1 MRTPDESFRGYFAP
15 YRTMKEH
22 TKKEKRMSADHTRE
36 MENHESNIEDLTLDE
51 AKTESVKGG
60 RFVFGL
66 VEREMKESGE
76 KGGTE
81 D

>member
-1 MRTPDESFRGYFAP
+1 
-15 YRTMKEH
+15 
-22 TKKEKRMSADHTRE
+22 MSSEPTRKT
-36 MENHESNIEDLTLDE
+36 ENNESNTIEDLTLDD
-51 AKTESVKGG
+51 AKTVNVKGG

-81 D
+81 G